1 MFRQFGLIG
10 KKLGHSFSKKY
21 FTEKFQKGNIDAAYE
36 LYEIPQIEDLPKVLA
51 TEYLRGLNVTIPYK
65 ADVIPYLDRL
75 SPEAEAVNAVNTIL
89 IKNGEISGHNSDVY
103 GFRISLEKFLGE
115 AKIQHA
121 LILGT
126 GGAARAVA
134 YVLEKANYIDRYSF
148 VSRKPMNSSQL
159 AYQDLNGALFAESKL
174 IINTTP
180 LGMYPEVDTAPL
192 LPYEF
197 LNASHFLYDLVY
209 NPAETLFLRKGK
221 AQGAQILNGMEML
234 IGQAERSWEIWN
246 E

>member
-21 FTEKFQKGNIDAAYE
+21 FTEKFQKRNINAAYE
-36 LYEIPQIEDLPKVLA
+36 LYEIPSVERLPDILAIEH
-51 TEYLRGLNVTIPYK
+51 LRGLNVTIPYK
-65 ADVIPYLDRL
+65 AEVIPYLDWL
-75 SPEAEAVNAVNTIL
+75 SPDAKAINAVNTIL
-89 IKNGEISGHNSDVY
+89 LKGGEISGHNSDVY
-103 GFRISLEKFLGE
+103 GFRISLEKFLDG
-115 AKIQHA
+115 AKVQHA

-134 YVLEKANYIDRYSF
+134 YVLEQADYIEAYSF
-148 VSRKPMNSSQL
+148 VSRKPVDGSQL
-159 AYQDLNGALFAESKL
+159 SYQDLDKSLLSASKL

-180 LGMYPEVDTAPL
+180 LGMYPEVDTAPT
-192 LPYEF
+192 LPYEW
-197 LNASHFLYDLVY
+197 LGESHFLYDLVY
-209 NPAETLFLRKGK
+209 NPAETLFLQKGK
-221 AQGAQILNGMEML
+221 ARGTKILNGMEML